1 MTSVLVT
8 LEAPQVTLTLKL
20 PAAALVAMGQ
30 DQVTAPL
37 ASAVASLD
45 ALDLAPGR
53 AEREQVAPGEVTARI
68 KAVVPRCAA
77 AGKDVTLIL
86 VGTPPVVAAVRVTGD
101 VLSEQAVSE
110 APSVQTM

>member
-37 ASAVASLD
+37 ASAVASFDVLGLG
-45 ALDLAPGR
+45 AGAGGEGAGGAGR
-53 AEREQVAPGEVTARI
+53 GHGADEG
-68 KAVVPRCAA
+68 
-77 AGKDVTLIL
+77 G
-86 VGTPPVVAAVRVTGD
+86 GAAVRGRRGRT
-101 VLSEQAVSE
+101 
-110 APSVQTM
+110 